1 MSRLSRHSSKQE
13 TLRGEIRERAEA
25 SLEAF
30 IRLIH
35 PRRVLGAIHIDVI
48 NWWTREDA
56 KTHQLLLLP
65 RDHGKSALVA
75 YRVAWELTR
84 NPAIRILYIS
94 ATARLAEKQLK
105 FIKDILTSDIYRLYW
120 PQMVNLEESK
130 REKWTES
137 EISVDHPLRKEWNV
151 RDPSVFT
158 AGLTT
163 TITGMHCDIAVLDD
177 IVVKENAYTEDGRT
191 KVREQYSLLSSIEGS
206 DAREWIV
213 GTRYHPKDLYGDLIE
228 IEYEEYDEDGEPI
241 EVHQLYEKFEAQVE
255 DRGDGLGQFLWPRQ
269 AGHDGKYFGF
279 DSKILAK
286 KRAAYEKLGQSTQF
300 RAQYY
305 NDPSSTEGSGID
317 REFFQY
323 YDPKHLSR
331 KAGKWYFKDRRL
343 NLFASIDFAYSLGK
357 RSDYT
362 CLIVIGMDSYRNIY
376 VLDIDRFQTD
386 RIGDYF
392 KRILAAHTKWDF
404 RKMSAEVTAAQQ
416 AIVNSLKSDYIRPN
430 GLALS
435 VEEHKPNRHEGTKEE
450 RIYAT
455 LQPKYQ
461 NLQMWH
467 YRGGN
472 CQLLEEELELTN
484 PAHDDIKDALAS
496 AVNIAVAPTAN
507 SFGSSEPIF
516 NSMAHSRFG
525 GMI

>member
-1 MSRLSRHSSKQE
+1 MSTSRLAKIDQ
-13 TLRGEIRERAEA
+13 IRIQAENH
-25 SLEAF
+25 LESF
-30 IRLIH
+30 IRLVH
-35 PRRVLGAIHIDVI
+35 PRRVLGSVHCELTQ
-48 NWWTREDA
+48 WMTREDA
-56 KTHQLLLLP
+56 KTHQLVLLP
-65 RDHGKSALVA
+65 RDHGKSAIAA
-75 YRVAWELTR
+75 YRAAWEITR

-105 FIKDILTSDIYRLYW
+105 FIKDILSSDIYRRYW
-120 PQMVNLEESK
+120 PQMVHPDEGK

-137 EISVDHPLRKEWNV
+137 EISVDHPHRKEWNV
-151 RDPSVFT
+151 RDPTVFT

-163 TITGMHCDIAVLDD
+163 TITGMHCDYAILDD
-177 IVVKENAYTEDGRT
+177 VVVKENAYTEDGRT
-191 KVREQYSLLSSIEGS
+191 KVREQYSLLSSIEGT
-206 DAREWIV
+206 DARELIV
-213 GTRYHPKDLYGDLIE
+213 GTRYHPNDLYGNLLE
-228 IEYEEYDEDGEPI
+228 IEVEQFDEDGEPI
-241 EVHQLYEKFEAQVE
+241 ESEVLYEKFERQVE

-269 AGHDGKYFGF
+269 QGDGGKTFGF

-286 KRAAYEKLGQSTQF
+286 KRAAYEKLGQIIQF

-305 NDPSSTEGSGID
+305 NDPNSTEGSGID

-323 YDPKHLSR
+323 YEPKQLTRRS
-331 KAGKWYFKDRRL
+331 GKWYIKDRRI
-343 NLFASIDFAYSLGK
+343 NVFAAIDFAYSLG
-357 RSDYT
+357 RRADYS
-362 CLIVIGMDSYRNIY
+362 CLVVVGMDQYRNIY

-416 AIVNSLKSDYIRPN
+416 AIVNALKSDYIRPN
-430 GLALS
+430 GLALA
-435 VEEHKPNRHEGTKEE
+435 VEEHKPSRHDGSKAE

-472 CQLLEEELELTN
+472 CQLLEEELELAN
-484 PAHDDIKDALAS
+484 PAHDDIKDALTS
-496 AVNIAVAPTAN
+496 AVNIAVAPTAH
-507 SFGSSEPIF
+507 SFGESNTNLF
-516 NSMAHSRFG
+516 KTMTHTRFG
-525 GMI
+525 GIT